1 MTREHDSFFWQLSN
15 NVTQA
20 LLHLCPRAF
29 SKIGTTDAH
38 AEQGVACK
46 SGMLLSA
53 IEEARTMGM
62 TRSLQYLQA
71 MLTECNDIAIA
82 QQTA

>member
-1 MTREHDSFFWQLSN
+1 MTREHDSFFWQLSY

-20 LLHLCPRAF
+20 LLHLRPRAF

-46 SGMLLSA
+46 SGMLFST

-62 TRSLQYLQA
+62 AWGLQYL
-71 MLTECNDIAIA
+71 
-82 QQTA
+82 